1 MKIIRTD
8 PVIKTIIKNTEQ
20 QPMEIAE
27 DAASLNIKETTS
39 KDMFE
44 FYDKMDQDEAIV
56 SSKSKVFSFEIDKE
70 QIENLQ
76 KR

>member
-1 MKIIRTD
+1 
-8 PVIKTIIKNTEQ
+8 
-20 QPMEIAE
+20 MEVAE
-27 DAASLNIKETTS
+27 DTTSLNMKETTS

-56 SSKSKVFSFEIDKE
+56 STKSKVFSFEIDKE